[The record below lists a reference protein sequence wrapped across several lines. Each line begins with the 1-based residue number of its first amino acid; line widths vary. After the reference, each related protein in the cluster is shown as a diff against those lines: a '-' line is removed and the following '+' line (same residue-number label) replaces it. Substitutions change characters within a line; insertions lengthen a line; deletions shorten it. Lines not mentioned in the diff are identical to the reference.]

1 MPEINQNQAAIA
13 KAIDASADMRG
24 SSPKPREKAPLSKEA
39 RIAKRRRELLK
50 IYKSIDANKLKVVMA
65 LIERAAFYSVSLED
79 LEAELNACGWTETY
93 KNGNN
98 QEGVKRSAAADAH
111 ISITKNLTAI
121 TKQLL
126 ELCPAQ
132 EKRGKLGA
140 FLAPQ

>member
-1 MPEINQNQAAIA
+1 MPEIESNQTAIA
-13 KAIDASADMRG
+13 KAIDASADLAG
-24 SSPKPREKAPLSKEA
+24 AAPKPREKAPLSKA
-39 RIAKRRRELLK
+39 DRIAKRRRELLK
-50 IYKSIDANKLKVVMA
+50 IYKTIDANKLKVVMS

-79 LEAELNACGWTETY
+79 LEAELNASGWTEPY
-93 KNGNN
+93 KNGRD
-98 QEGVKRSAAADAH
+98 QEGVKRSAVADAH

-140 FLAPQ
+140 FLQP